1 MNRPILI
8 VEDSDE
14 DFEATTWALHK
25 VGFNRPID
33 RCTSVQDALERL
45 SARRG
50 ANDPGS
56 AAMPCLVL
64 LDLNLPGMDGRQFL
78 ERLRAQENPPAVP
91 VVVLST
97 SSNPV
102 DVEASYRLGAAG
114 YLNKPLTLE
123 LLVEHMQ
130 ALSAYWFEVV
140 LRPEEPA

>member
-1 MNRPILI
+1 
-8 VEDSDE
+8 
-14 DFEATTWALHK
+14 
-25 VGFNRPID
+25 
-33 RCTSVQDALERL
+33 
-45 SARRG
+45 
-50 ANDPGS
+50 
-56 AAMPCLVL
+56 MPCLVL

-78 ERLRAQENPPAVP
+78 ERLRARENPPAVP

-130 ALSAYWFEVV
+130 ALSTYWFEVV
-140 LRPEEPA
+140 LLPEEPA

>member
-25 VGFNRPID
+25 VGLTHPID
-33 RCTSVQDALERL
+33 RCISARDALQRL
-45 SARRG
+45 SPEKR
-50 ANDPGS
+50 ANDPNS
-56 AAMPCLVL
+56 MSLPCLVL

-78 ERLRAQENPPAVP
+78 ERIRAQENPPAVP

-97 SSNPV
+97 SINPL

-114 YLNKPLTLE
+114 YLNKPLKLE
-123 LLVEHMQ
+123 LLVESMRT
-130 ALSAYWFEVV
+130 LSAYWFGLV
-140 LRPEEPA
+140 LLPEDRA

>member
-25 VGFNRPID
+25 AGLTRPID
-33 RCTSVQDALERL
+33 RCTSAQDALLRFIPKK
-45 SARRG
+45 G
-50 ANDPGS
+50 AIDPNS
-56 AAMPCLVL
+56 MPMPCLVL

-78 ERLRAQENPPAVP
+78 ERFRAQENPPSVP

-97 SSNPV
+97 SINPL

-114 YLNKPLTLE
+114 YLNKPLKLE
-123 LLVEHMQ
+123 LLVESMRT
-130 ALSAYWFEVV
+130 LSAYWFGLV
-140 LRPEEPA
+140 LLPEERA